1 MTEHAH
7 AVCHYIYMYIFPIF
21 IHLSVRHVD
30 SFNVFAIVK
39 NAAMNIGVHISFE
52 LVFSFFL
59 DIYPGVELQSNK
71 YFICEGVFWA

>member
-1 MTEHAH
+1 
-7 AVCHYIYMYIFPIF
+7 MYIFPIF
-21 IHLSVRHVD
+21 IHLSIRNID
-30 SFNVFAIVK
+30 SFNVFVIVN

-71 YFICEGVFWA
+71 YFICEGAFWA